1 METYLKDLPDHGA
14 GRRPPRPRQEHLRK
28 KEHHWRHCTSN
39 KAHPPPT
46 DVSGCESPRSLG
58 MRPWEGLARCG
69 WDRPPARGVPHPTFS
84 PGKISL
90 FFPSMALN
98 LWTYNAL
105 KQSLQH
111 RH

>member
-1 METYLKDLPDHGA
+1 
-14 GRRPPRPRQEHLRK
+14 
-28 KEHHWRHCTSN
+28 
-39 KAHPPPT
+39 
-46 DVSGCESPRSLG
+46 

>member
-1 METYLKDLPDHGA
+1 
-14 GRRPPRPRQEHLRK
+14 
-28 KEHHWRHCTSN
+28 
-39 KAHPPPT
+39 
-46 DVSGCESPRSLG
+46 

-69 WDRPPARGVPHPTFS
+69 WDGPPARGAPQPTFS

-111 RH
+111 RHWQPRQHSPGHPPTPRRLTA